1 MRKYLFLMVAF
12 CASMFFVSCSDSPDT
27 LSDSTAEKVISKEA
41 KRLNWLDVYEGI
53 RVGYFEC
60 NDNAERLKYRK
71 LAANELVT
79 YRCDKV
85 MKKERVRKTRKV
97 QRRTYYGY
105 YTDTERYYVDE
116 LVPHYF
122 VTITLTE
129 KGQKLVREDKE
140 AEPSDDEKEL
150 RLDFKPDL
158 SKYPEAAVDSIEFPE
173 TVAKAEVIEEEQ
185 KEAEQPQAEPEIDDV
200 AETEATPAPETPV
213 DTRSDY
219 EKAKDKESYEI
230 VKLQACTLDI
240 EKVRNILK
248 TDDFHAVAEL
258 VLEYDDVTPVGRCFL
273 GVYEGQR
280 MLIKRIKFVYYQDKG
295 WSVDDDK

>member
-1 MRKYLFLMVAF
+1 MRKYLFLMMAF

-27 LSDSTAEKVISKEA
+27 LSASTAEKVISKEA
-41 KRLNWLDVYEGI
+41 KRLNWLTYSQNI

-60 NDNAERLKYRK
+60 NDNDERLKYRK

-79 YRCDKV
+79 YKCDKV

-129 KGQKLVREDKE
+129 KGQKLVKEDKE

-173 TVAKAEVIEEEQ
+173 TVAKAEVIEEQQAEV
-185 KEAEQPQAEPEIDDV
+185 EQPQAEPEIDDV
-200 AETEATPAPETPV
+200 AENETTPAPETPV

-219 EKAKDKESYEI
+219 EKAKAKESYEI
-230 VKLQACTLDI
+230 VTLQAYTLEI

-248 TDDFHAVAEL
+248 KDDFHAVAEV
-258 VLEYDDVTPVGRCFL
+258 VLEYDDVTPVGRSFL

-280 MLIKRIKFVYYQDKG
+280 MLLKSVNFVYYQDKG
-295 WSVDDDK
+295 WTVDADK